1 MLVSFH
7 NVQLEPKLIAIP
19 PLDGQSISVRL
30 AKKITSSTSTL
41 KRAISRFTQDT
52 LEGTV
57 YYLPAT
63 LQWETITD
71 MEELSTLKI
80 SSFANAATEKIPI
93 TVWSKVIRASSL
105 VKRASEEEEMVVSE
119 LAMMNERLIDEHS
132 LVLRNIQQKKTC
144 TPSNYVQGCL
154 NLLHERLLL
163 CETALLCFSVKV
175 HLHHKAFVP
184 NLLLLD
190 NSSYQGSHIITVYR

>member
-1 MLVSFH
+1 M
-7 NVQLEPKLIAIP
+7 P
-19 PLDGQSISVRL
+19 R
-30 AKKITSSTSTL
+30 
-41 KRAISRFTQDT
+41 DT

-57 YYLPAT
+57 YFLPAT

-71 MEELSTLKI
+71 MEELSTLEI
-80 SSFANAATEKIPI
+80 SSFANAATVKIPI
-93 TVWSKVIRASSL
+93 AVWSKVIRASSL

-154 NLLHERLLL
+154 NLLHRRLLL
-163 CETALLCFSVKV
+163 CETALLCFSEKV
-175 HLHHKAFVP
+175 HLHHKAFIP

-190 NSSYQGSHIITVYR
+190 NSSYQGSHIQDNKLHTSELDDHGSDRETYQYISSEDEEYDHDSDDSL